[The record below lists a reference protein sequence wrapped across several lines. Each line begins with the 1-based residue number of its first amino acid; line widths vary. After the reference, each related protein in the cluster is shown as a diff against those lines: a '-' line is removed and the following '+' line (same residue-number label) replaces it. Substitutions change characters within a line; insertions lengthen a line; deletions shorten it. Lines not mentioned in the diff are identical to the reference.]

1 MYITTSAVKL
11 LECTNLYR
19 KTPVF
24 KISILNSVVHFYT
37 STHWTF
43 VKDKKYKNTSTVNK
57 KMTINNKE
65 FMIIEK
71 SSKM

>member
-1 MYITTSAVKL
+1 MHKFVQENS
-11 LECTNLYR
+11 CFQNLS
-19 KTPVF
+19 KNT
-24 KISILNSVVHFYT
+24 SILDSVEHFYT

-43 VKDKKYKNTSTVNK
+43 VKDKKYKITSTVNK
-57 KMTINNKE
+57 KMTINDKE